1 MLKTDN
7 RSARR
12 LTRAAASAVLNFL
25 LNSAPRFSCNRRAV
39 IAAAIV
45 LLFAAGG
52 IAVGQNLGPSLGQ
65 GPVSGS
71 SDPPNPAANC
81 DRSVLLN
88 FPVAG
93 HDGQNAQDVPIWQLP
108 GSQAFFFLSGI
119 TIDADGAP
127 NAYHPDNIGLDDLAN
142 AGTPDHWDGI
152 MTDNEGNPL
161 IQGLNDP
168 YPGYYVSCTSLSD
181 RTKPRNDPRRYVDAS
196 QIPYIVLPGGLARQS
211 GAQLGDFAV
220 VVNLRNGKSAY
231 AIFADVGTLGEGSI
245 ALANNLGIWSD
256 AREGGR
262 RGGILYLVFPGSGN
276 RQPRAVEEIQTETE
290 KLLQDWGGVAKLT
303 SCSANPE
310 QPAAASVAKTAAE
323 GPPARAAN

>member
-1 MLKTDN
+1 M
-7 RSARR
+7 
-12 LTRAAASAVLNFL
+12 
-25 LNSAPRFSCNRRAV
+25 NRRAA

-52 IAVGQNLGPSLGQ
+52 LAVGQNLDPNLGQ
-65 GPVSGS
+65 GSVSGS
-71 SDPPNPAANC
+71 SDSPGSVIAANC
-81 DRSVLLN
+81 ARSVLLN
-88 FPVAG
+88 FPVASR
-93 HDGQNAQDVPIWQLP
+93 DGQNGQDVPIWQLP

-142 AGTPDHWDGI
+142 AGSPDHWDGI
-152 MTDNEGNPL
+152 MTDGEGNPL
-161 IQGLNDP
+161 IQGPGDP

-196 QIPYIVLPGGLARQS
+196 QIPYIVLPGSLARQS

-276 RQPRAVEEIQTETE
+276 RQPRAVEEIQTEAE

-310 QPAAASVAKTAAE
+310 QPSAASVAKAAAE
-323 GPPARAAN
+323 GQAARAAN